1 MDLTGFRFSEGKLR
15 GTNATLGRGR
25 KSMSKANSRKTQR
38 NILKKN
44 VEKLQRAGLI
54 GPVDFRKKA
63 SPATIRKLEKY
74 RAVLTGKAAAV
85 KAPDLATARRL
96 RKTLGLKGTG
106 KTLIVPR
113 EKGEKFRVQKST
125 GELTSERRGYN
136 PGEKI
141 HKTFSKNFPAPP
153 PKGSNEKLY
162 YTIPARVR
170 GAGRLKRHTFSSFD
184 EMLHYINMYD
194 VSFDEIEDR
203 IEIERLATTGRKAR
217 RINKQI
223 HAERSAAVARY
234 KRKRK
239 RGKKAGR

>member
-1 MDLTGFRFSEGKLR
+1 
-15 GTNATLGRGR
+15 
-25 KSMSKANSRKTQR
+25 MSKANSRKTQR

-74 RAVLTGKAAAV
+74 RSILTGKAAAV
-85 KAPDLATARRL
+85 KAPDLETARRL

-113 EKGEKFRVQKST
+113 EKGEKFKVRKST
-125 GELTSERRGYN
+125 GELTSERPGFN
-136 PGEKI
+136 KGEKI
-141 HKTFSKNFPAPP
+141 EKTFSKNFPAPP
-153 PKGSNEKLY
+153 PKNSNEKLY
-162 YTIPARVR
+162 YTIPSRVR
-170 GAGRLKRHTFSSFD
+170 GAGRLKRKTFASFD

-203 IEIERLATTGRKAR
+203 IEIERLSRKGRKAR
-217 RINKQI
+217 RIERQI
-223 HAERSAAVARY
+223 HTERAAATARY